1 MTNISI
7 YKEIFGSNHYI
18 LRFFFCEEGILITS
32 FIIALILYNFKRIR
46 IRVEVEIWR
55 FKTHLRIQERM
66 GLKKKKTLSNVLYGK
81 GVSYINELVELVD
94 TYCDGFANFVL
105 KDGKKE
111 FRYSIVINSDA
122 IYIMHG
128 VNMIFVGY
136 LSDFDF
142 MSKNIRDC
150 KIEKDQINEF
160 LKFKKLMKKSGGE
173 FNISPM
179 AYVTGQGLA

>member
-18 LRFFFCEEGILITS
+18 LRFFFCEEGILITA
-32 FIIALILYNFKRIR
+32 FVIALILYNFKRIK
-46 IRVEVEIWR
+46 IRVEVEVWR
-55 FKTHLRIQERM
+55 VKTHLRIQERM
-66 GLKKKKTLSNVLYGK
+66 GLRKKKTLSNVLYGK
-81 GVSYINELVELVD
+81 GISNFDELVELVD
-94 TYCDGFANFVL
+94 TYCDGFADFVL

-111 FRYSIVINSDA
+111 FRYSIVVNSDA
-122 IYIMHG
+122 IYIMHR
-128 VNMIFVGY
+128 VHMIFVGY

-150 KIEKDQINEF
+150 KIEKEEIHEF

-173 FNISPM
+173 FAISPM
-179 AYVTGQGLA
+179 AYTTGQGLA